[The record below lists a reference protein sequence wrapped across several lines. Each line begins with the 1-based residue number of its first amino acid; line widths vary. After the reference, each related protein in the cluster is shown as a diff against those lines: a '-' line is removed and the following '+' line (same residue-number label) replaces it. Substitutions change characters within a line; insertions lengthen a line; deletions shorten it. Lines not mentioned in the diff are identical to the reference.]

1 MTIHPLVNLLSLWNR
16 GVLAT
21 GVLWA
26 YSDCCS
32 SSRLP
37 VQLLPSQLS
46 NSSCMERGVS
56 IRRLFT
62 LPEQLLPY
70 NQRAHSYPAS
80 LFQQLY
86 KWLSEPA
93 SPGSTADLKSPLSQ
107 ELSCHS
113 SSYPAAWITTHPADA
128 RQWEL
133 WAVSFPRGRKLLL
146 IPSKINVLIGAGRQR
161 QHPPGKKWVGY
172 FNSVWMPL

>member
-1 MTIHPLVNLLSLWNR
+1 MPERKGWSKTMTVHPLVNLLSLWNT

-26 YSDCCS
+26 SNDCCS
-32 SSRLP
+32 SSQLP
-37 VQLLPSQLS
+37 VQLLTSWLS
-46 NSSCMERGVS
+46 NSSCMGKRVS
-56 IRRLFT
+56 ILPLFT

-70 NQRAHSYPAS
+70 NQRPHSYPAS

-86 KWLSEPA
+86 NWLSEPA
-93 SPGSTADLKSPLSQ
+93 SHGSTADLKSPLSL
-107 ELSCHS
+107 ELSCWD

-133 WAVSFPRGRKLLL
+133 WAVSFPRGRKLLP
-146 IPSKINVLIGAGRQR
+146 IPSKINVLIGVSRQR
-161 QHPPGKKWVGY
+161 QRPPGKK
-172 FNSVWMPL
+172 